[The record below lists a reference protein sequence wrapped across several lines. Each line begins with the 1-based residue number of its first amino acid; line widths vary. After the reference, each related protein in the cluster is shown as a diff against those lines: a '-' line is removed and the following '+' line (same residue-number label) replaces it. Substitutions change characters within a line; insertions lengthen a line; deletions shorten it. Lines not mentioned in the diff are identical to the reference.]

1 MSKYNDLEGVAAK
14 FTFVVIFMVVLFGL
28 SYVMAFPIKWLWNGL
43 LPAIFGF
50 KVITTN
56 QAWGLIWL
64 LSFLSPIRWSSIKD

>member
-1 MSKYNDLEGVAAK
+1 MSKYSELNGGPEK
-14 FTFVVIFMVVLFGL
+14 FMFVVIFAVVLFAL
-28 SYVMAFPIKWLWNGL
+28 SYVMAFPVKWLWNGL

-50 KVITTN
+50 KVITTS